1 MINKTA
7 FVVLS
12 CDRYSDLWPMYTH
25 FFEKNWKDCPYDK
38 FFVSNNIPIN
48 DCSFNSILIG
58 KDDSWSDGLLK
69 ALSIINEQ
77 YEYVFITLEDW
88 PIIGKVDQNEL
99 NLMLNEFCRLDG
111 NYLTFRC
118 QPEPTHRCNSYF
130 GIIEKGS
137 LYRPTCVYSIWK
149 ISVLEDILVV
159 EENAWEF
166 EKFGSVRSDKYDKFY
181 VVYDNFFKICNT
193 VVKGKWV
200 KSEYKKI
207 VSLGFFP
214 DIKTRKLMPMKDEI
228 FLKIYV
234 FIFNSFSRLIP
245 WKIQR
250 RIVFRIKG
258 YDKRYSVQNPMCKE
272 NFGPKIGLD

>member
-1 MINKTA
+1 LNKKTA

-12 CDRYSDLWPMYTH
+12 CDSYSDLWPMYTH
-25 FFEKNWKDCPYDK
+25 FFEKNWMDCPYDK
-38 FFVSNNIPIN
+38 YFVSNSKSVE

-58 KDDSWSDGLLK
+58 EDKSWSDGLLK
-69 ALSIINEQ
+69 ALTIIKKD

-88 PIIGKVDQNEL
+88 PIIAKVDQNYL
-99 NLMLNEFCRLDG
+99 NVMLYDFFRVDG

-118 QPEPTHRCNSYF
+118 QPESTHKYNNYF

-137 LYRPTCVYSIWK
+137 LYRPACVYAIWK
-149 ISVLEDILVV
+149 ISVLEDLLVL

-181 VVYDNFFKICNT
+181 VVYNSFFKICNT

-200 KSEYKKI
+200 RSEYNRI
-207 VSLGFFP
+207 ISLGFFP
-214 DIKTRKLMPMKDEI
+214 DIKSRKLSSIKDECY
-228 FLKIYV
+228 LKIYV
-234 FIFNSFSRLIP
+234 FIFNLFMRLIP

-250 RIVFRIKG
+250 KIVFKVKG
-258 YDKRYSVQNPMCKE
+258 YEGKC
-272 NFGPKIGLD
+272 